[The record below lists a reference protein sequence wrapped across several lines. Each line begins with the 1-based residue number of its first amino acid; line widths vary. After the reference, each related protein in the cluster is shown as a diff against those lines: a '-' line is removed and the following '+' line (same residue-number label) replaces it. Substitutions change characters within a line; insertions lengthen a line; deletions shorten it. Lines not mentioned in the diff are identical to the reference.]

1 MSDLS
6 PLFSICFQR
15 NAYDKLFQR
24 EDIKLFD
31 GSEE

>member
-6 PLFSICFQR
+6 PLFSMFPK